1 MPAKEVNMSK
11 EGKEELMNQDQRLL
25 NRKLLQGEISE
36 KEIQGLLKKL
46 PDVSENAEEINL
58 EEDRK

>member
-1 MPAKEVNMSK
+1 MSK